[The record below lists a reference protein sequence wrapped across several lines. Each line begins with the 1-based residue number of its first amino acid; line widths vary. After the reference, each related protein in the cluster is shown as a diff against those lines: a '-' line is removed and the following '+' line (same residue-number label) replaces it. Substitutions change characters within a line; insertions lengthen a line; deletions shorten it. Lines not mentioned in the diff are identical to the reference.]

1 MSTGADAK
9 TMPVTTAYEDG
20 HERIFGPSAPVAQRT
35 ARRVYVSRCAACDG
49 VTFEPGALLF
59 DCRRCGGKNCYG
71 LVDTSV
77 APPLREEHEARS
89 APIMV
94 DRFMEGSVAQD
105 GTDIG
110 SRRKRK
116 DYLKATGATD
126 ASDFGPGYG
135 QRVRTRREEEVSKQT
150 RETVA
155 RIAWTD
161 PRWKP

>member
-9 TMPVTTAYEDG
+9 TMPVTAAYAEG
-20 HERIFGPSAPVAQRT
+20 HERIFGNNGPQRGFW
-35 ARRVYVSRCAACDG
+35 VMRCEKCHG
-49 VTFEPGALLF
+49 VTLAAGETRY
-59 DCRRCGGKNCYG
+59 DCGDCGGKDCRGSIN
-71 LVDTSV
+71 LNE
-77 APPLREEHEARS
+77 APPLPVEAKS
-89 APIMV
+89 APFMV

-110 SRRKRK
+110 SRRKRR
-116 DYLKATGATD
+116 DYLKETGAAD
-126 ASDFGPGYG
+126 ASDFGPDYS
-135 QRVRTRREEEVSKQT
+135 QRVRARREAEVAKQT

>member
-9 TMPVTTAYEDG
+9 TMPVTAAYAEG
-20 HERIFGPSAPVAQRT
+20 HERLFGNKGPQRGFW
-35 ARRVYVSRCAACDG
+35 VMRCEKCHG
-49 VTFEPGALLF
+49 VTLAAGETRY
-59 DCRRCGGKNCYG
+59 DCGDCGGKDCRGSIN
-71 LVDTSV
+71 LNE
-77 APPLREEHEARS
+77 APPLPQEAKN
-89 APIMV
+89 APIMI
-94 DRFMEGSVAQD
+94 DRFMEGHVAQD

-110 SRRKRK
+110 SRRKRR
-116 DYLKATGATD
+116 DYMKETGAAD

-135 QRVRTRREEEVSKQT
+135 QRVRARREAEVATQT